1 VNGTTAREAGS
12 MEDSRRIVREALTDV
27 RVIDPHCHLRPERPC
42 ADSLA
47 DIVLYHHA
55 WIELVSSG
63 MSQYEVTRAGLPH
76 ELADPE
82 IGPFE
87 RVRRAIPY
95 LDNIRNTSTGL
106 YLRWILNDLYRV
118 QKLNERN
125 WESIYIAVQDK
136 VADEHWQTSFLD
148 RRCGIERSITVESD
162 SPSERVWIGSERVLQ
177 NIADGKRSSLEILS
191 SMEHSSGRNIDTAQ
205 DYRDH
210 LKHTLENLPLDQ
222 LKFVNVWPTPHLSDQ
237 LATTEDVTRLLRK
250 VKSGQTPTPAEV
262 GGFSYFGI
270 ATVLEELERT
280 DIRTIQLI
288 AGAEVLPPHRSIT
301 HWDGDFCGA
310 VARLACRFGDFRFS
324 VSSASDAFTQDLGIL
339 AKHIPNIS
347 VLGYWWHTLYPFY
360 IKKSLETRLD
370 MVPANKIVGYFS
382 DAYHAEWCYPKLKM
396 VKRVLEDILVD
407 RIEQE
412 WYTIDIALDLIHK
425 LFYQNPKEIYQM

>member
-1 VNGTTAREAGS
+1 MKHG
-12 MEDSRRIVREALTDV
+12 RRIVHEALTNV
-27 RVIDPHCHLRPERPC
+27 RVLDPHCHLRAEKPC

-63 MSQYEVTRAGLPH
+63 MPQYKVTKAGLPH
-76 ELADPE
+76 ELVDPE
-82 IGPFE
+82 ILPFE
-87 RVRRAIPY
+87 RVQRSIPY
-95 LDNIRNTSTGL
+95 LDNIRNTTTGL
-106 YLRWILNDLYRV
+106 YLRWILNDLYGV
-118 QKLNERN
+118 EELNEQN
-125 WESIYIAVQDK
+125 WERVYNVVQDK
-136 VADEHWQTSFLD
+136 ATDEQWQTGFLE
-148 RRCGIERSITVESD
+148 RSCGIERSITVESG
-162 SPSERVWIGSERVLQ
+162 SPSERVLIGSERVLQ

-191 SMEHSSGRNIDTAQ
+191 SMEEASGQTIDTAQ

-210 LKHTLENLPLDQ
+210 LKKMLENLAIQQ
-222 LKFVNVWPTPHLSDQ
+222 LRFVNVWPTPHLSGE
-237 LATTEDVTRLLRK
+237 LATAEDVTRILRK
-250 VKSGQTPTPAEV
+250 VKNRQTPSPVEV

-270 ATVLEELERT
+270 ATVLEELEST
-280 DIRTIQLI
+280 DLRTIQLI

-301 HWDGDFCGA
+301 HWNGAFCGA
-310 VARLACRFGDFRFS
+310 VARLACRFEDFFFS

-347 VLGYWWHTLYPFY
+347 VLGYWWHTFYPFY

-396 VKRVLEDILVD
+396 VKQIVEEILTE
-407 RIEQE
+407 RIEKG
-412 WYTIDIALDLIHK
+412 WYTVDIATDIVNK
-425 LFYQNPKEIYQM
+425 LFYENPKEIYRL